1 MIQMQDRPAELK
13 IRQQDESS
21 DDQQSDDLSL
31 SIPLPPTPASVYFF
45 FQYFCFHFVQ
55 FFAVSVSVHR
65 IFTHESSYCFQR
77 ILAVAILFVCPS
89 VCSSHEWISKNGAS

>member
-1 MIQMQDRPAELK
+1 MSMIQMQDRPAELK

-45 FQYFCFHFVQ
+45 SNIFV
-55 FFAVSVSVHR
+55 
-65 IFTHESSYCFQR
+65 FTLSNF
-77 ILAVAILFVCPS
+77 LLS
-89 VCSSHEWISKNGAS
+89 VCQYTAFLRTKAAIAFSAS

>member
-1 MIQMQDRPAELK
+1 MSMIQMQDRSAELK

-31 SIPLPPTPASVYFF
+31 SIHLLPSPASVCFF

-55 FFAVSVSVHR
+55 FFCCQCVSTLH
-65 IFTHESSYCFQR
+65 FNNTDY
-77 ILAVAILFVCPS
+77 L
-89 VCSSHEWISKNGAS
+89 